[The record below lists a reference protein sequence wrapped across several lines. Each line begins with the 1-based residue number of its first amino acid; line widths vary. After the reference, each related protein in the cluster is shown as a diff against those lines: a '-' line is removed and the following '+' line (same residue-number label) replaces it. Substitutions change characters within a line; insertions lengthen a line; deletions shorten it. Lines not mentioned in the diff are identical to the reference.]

1 MKTVCAKRRGALPEA
16 GASVQIPW
24 ILLIMAGILLLAGC
38 QTGGEGEFTM
48 DGFPDP
54 CAIALVPHQG
64 SAALDLD
71 IAELQAEIRQARRPE
86 SRLERLGWLFV
97 AKARASNDS
106 GYYSLAE
113 QSAWCLESKQP
124 DVPAALLLRGHILHQ
139 LHRFG
144 EAEALAR
151 QLVEV
156 RRAPFDY
163 GLLGDVLLE
172 QGNLIEAAEAY
183 QNMVDLKP
191 GLQSYSRAAHV
202 RWLKGDLSGAI
213 DLMRMA
219 ARSSSPRDPEA
230 AAWVHSRLALYEMQ
244 DGSVENALLAS
255 EAALQS
261 QNDHAGALLSR
272 GRILLG
278 SGKGAAAIEALFGV
292 VDSAPMPESQWVLAE
307 ALREVGR
314 EAEALAHEA
323 DLVKRGAALDPRTV
337 SLYLATRNER
347 ANVALELAEREL
359 QSRRD
364 VFTLDTHAWA
374 LKAAGRLQ
382 EAHST
387 MGRALAEGTEDARLF
402 YHAGVIAGM
411 VGEKEEGCQW
421 LGQASLIKQML
432 LPSERKEVAERFGEC
447 SEGLTANLWR
457 KRDS

>member
-1 MKTVCAKRRGALPEA
+1 MKTVCAERRGALPEA

-38 QTGGEGEFTM
+38 QPGGEGEFTM

-71 IAELQAEIRQARRPE
+71 IAELQAEIREALRPE

-106 GYYSLAE
+106 GYYSLGE
-113 QSAWCLESKQP
+113 QSARCLESKQP
-124 DVPAALLLRGHILHQ
+124 DIPAALLLQGHILHQ
-139 LHRFG
+139 LHRFS

-151 QLVEV
+151 RLVDV

-183 QNMVDLKP
+183 QSMADLKP

-202 RWLKGDLSGAI
+202 RWLKGDLGGAL

-219 ARSSSPRDPEA
+219 ARSTSPRDPEA
-230 AAWVHSRLALYEMQ
+230 AAWVHSRLALYELQ
-244 DGSVENALLAS
+244 DGSVEKALLAS
-255 EAALQS
+255 DVALRS
-261 QNDHAGALLSR
+261 QNDHAAALLSR

-278 SGKGAAAIEALFGV
+278 TGKGAGAIEALSRV
-292 VDSAPMPESQWVLAE
+292 VDSAPMPENQWVLAE
-307 ALREVGR
+307 AFREVGR
-314 EAEALAHEA
+314 EDEALALEA
-323 DLVKRGAALDPRTV
+323 DLVVRGAALDPRTV

-347 ANVALELAEREL
+347 THLALELAEREL

-374 LKAAGRLQ
+374 LKAAGKVE
-382 EAHST
+382 EAHLV
-387 MGRALAEGTEDARLF
+387 MGRALVEGTEDARLF

-411 VGEKEEGCQW
+411 VGEKEVSCQR

-432 LPSERKEVAERFGEC
+432 LPSERKDVAEQFAAC
-447 SEGLTANLWR
+447 SEGQTATLWR
-457 KRDS
+457 K